1 MIPLELRRMIT
12 RGLRSA
18 DLARV
23 FAVVAFGTAFSSF
36 AIQRLTGPA
45 TLHAMVAGL
54 CALGLAILIARRRE
68 LSILGLAPTLLV
80 GFVLWAL
87 ASVLWADDAGDT
99 LRSWLSLLAYAFL
112 AVVIAH
118 TRDALQT
125 LRALGDVLRALLA
138 VSLGAEILSGIL
150 IDMPIPV
157 LRIAGDIALGGP
169 IQGIFGTRNYLG
181 FVTVIALLTFL
192 VEWRTQSVP
201 FGRSVVSITL
211 AGLLAVFSA
220 SPTAFVVAMVST
232 VALFALALLRRVDAV
247 RRRDLQLGLGVAV
260 ALLTLTAYLLR
271 SRIIDIVGAATDF
284 SNRSRIWAELL
295 VWIPRRW
302 LQGWGW
308 HGGWS
313 NDTFPFNAINWQLR
327 VDHLSALNAYLDV
340 TLQLGWIGL
349 LLFGGM
355 CAIALVRSWITASER
370 RSSVY
375 AWTPLLLVAILTES
389 MFESFALGGAG
400 WMLLALCLV
409 RAGQA
414 RSWRARIGDAIDPAP
429 TTHEALPHDP
439 R

>member
-1 MIPLELRRMIT
+1 MIAVELRRLIR

-18 DLARV
+18 ELARV
-23 FAVVAFGTAFSSF
+23 FALVALGTAFSSF

-45 TLHAMVAGL
+45 TLHTMIAGL
-54 CALGLAILIARRRE
+54 CVIGLTILIARRRE
-68 LSILGLAPTLLV
+68 LSLLGLAPTLLV

-87 ASVLWADDAGDT
+87 ASVIWADDAGDSF
-99 LRSWLSLLAYAFL
+99 RSWLSLLGYGFL

-125 LRALGDVLRALLA
+125 LRALGDVLRGLLS
-138 VSLGAEILSGIL
+138 VSLAAEILSGIL

-192 VEWRTQSVP
+192 VEWRTQSVSL
-201 FGRSVVSITL
+201 GRSVASITL
-211 AGLLAVFSA
+211 ASLLAVLSA
-220 SPTAFVVAMVST
+220 SPTAFVVAAVAT
-232 VALFALALLRRVDAV
+232 VAIFALALLRRVDAP
-247 RRRDLQLGLGVAV
+247 RRRDLQLGLGVII
-260 ALLTLTAYLLR
+260 ALLTLAAYLLR

-284 SNRSRIWAELL
+284 SNRSHIWAELL

-302 LQGWGW
+302 MQGWGW

-313 NDTFPFNAINWQLR
+313 NDVFPFNAIDWQLR
-327 VDHLSALNAYLDV
+327 NEHLSALNAYLDV
-340 TLQLGWIGL
+340 GLQLGWVGL
-349 LLFGGM
+349 VLFGGM
-355 CAIALVRSWITASER
+355 CAFALVRSWITASER

-375 AWTPLLLVAILTES
+375 AWTPLVLVAILTES
-389 MFESFALGGAG
+389 MFESFAIGGAG
-400 WMLLALCLV
+400 WMLLVLCVV

-414 RSWRARIGDAIDPAP
+414 RSWRTRLGDAGGPP
-429 TTHEALPHDP
+429 PTHEALPHDP